1 MKKKVTALVSI
12 VLTIALCGCS
22 LFSPQA
28 KLESLVASGQ
38 YEEAYTY
45 WRDNKSDIS
54 KSDAATV
61 FEAALDAMYEAY
73 LAGELDAGDIED
85 FVGRLEGID
94 SDPLNSYG
102 QRILANVAEIEV
114 SREAFEDAET
124 LFSSG
129 DYPEALELYRQV
141 VNDDPNYDTAQSQI
155 DACINNYKTDM
166 MQEAADY
173 VGSDNYASAIDT
185 LNALT
190 AVIGSDSD
198 VTETLNDYMSQYS
211 DYIFQTAQELADS
224 QHYDEALEFLEENSE
239 YVADESQYDAIVA
252 DYEDSA
258 AQLVL
263 QSNDVAGLVADG
275 NYDEAFS
282 VLNTLVDLYPNSE
295 TLNQQISEAEDAYT
309 ASELEII
316 QGFIDAADYESAYD
330 ECNTALNRVPGR
342 SELVT
347 QRDYCEQR
355 LPVPLDDCFSSSSG
369 IHGYGDPSG
378 SEGLFDNIFTDD
390 DFLMYA
396 DNAGFEGFGNY
407 ADFYLDGQYDILRLG
422 VTPFE
427 HIYGDY
433 VVFSII
439 ADDEVIYEQSITNRT
454 TPDLF
459 DIDVSG
465 VTWLRISFSSELSNR
480 IVVVNPQLLCN

>member
-1 MKKKVTALVSI
+1 MA
-12 VLTIALCGCS
+12 
-22 LFSPQA
+22 
-28 KLESLVASGQ
+28 
-38 YEEAYTY
+38 
-45 WRDNKSDIS
+45 DN
-54 KSDAATV
+54 
-61 FEAALDAMYEAY
+61 
-73 LAGELDAGDIED
+73 
-85 FVGRLEGID
+85 
-94 SDPLNSYG
+94 
-102 QRILANVAEIEV
+102 Q
-114 SREAFEDAET
+114 
-124 LFSSG
+124 
-129 DYPEALELYRQV
+129 Q
-141 VNDDPNYDTAQSQI
+141 
-155 DACINNYKTDM
+155 
-166 MQEAADY
+166 
-173 VGSDNYASAIDT
+173 
-185 LNALT
+185 
-190 AVIGSDSD
+190 
-198 VTETLNDYMSQYS
+198 
-211 DYIFQTAQELADS
+211 
-224 QHYDEALEFLEENSE
+224 YDEAIAYLEENSD
-239 YVADESQYDAIVA
+239 YVDDDQYNSIVA

-258 AQLVL
+258 AQLLL
-263 QSNDVAGLVADG
+263 QSNDVAGLIAAGSFD
-275 NYDEAFS
+275 DAFS
-282 VLNTLVDLYPNSE
+282 VLNTIGNMYPNSE
-295 TLNQQISEAEDAYT
+295 TYNQLLAEAEDAYT
-309 ASELEII
+309 SAELGVI
-316 QGFIDAADYESAYD
+316 QGYIDNSDYEAAYD

>member
-1 MKKKVTALVSI
+1 MKIMLLVFVLITSISACAL
-12 VLTIALCGCS
+12 TN
-22 LFSPQA
+22 PQA
-28 KLESLVASGQ
+28 RLDSLIASGK
-38 YEEAYTY
+38 YDDALSYYRE
-45 WRDNKSDIS
+45 NKSDIS
-54 KSDAATV
+54 KSDAASS
-61 FEAALDAMYEAY
+61 FETALDAMYESY
-73 LAGELDAGDIED
+73 LAGDIDAGDIEE
-85 FVGRLEGID
+85 FVDNLERVD
-94 SDPLNSYG
+94 SDPLNAYG
-102 QRILANVAEIEV
+102 IRILENVGEIEI
-114 SREAFEDAET
+114 SRDAFEDAET

-129 DYPEALELYRQV
+129 NYPEALEQYRLV
-141 VNDDPNYDTAQSQI
+141 VRDDPNYDTAQAQI
-155 DACINNYKTDM
+155 DACIENYKNDM

-185 LNALT
+185 LNDLT

-198 VTETLNDYMSQYS
+198 VTNTINEYVSQYS

-330 ECNTALNRVPGR
+330 ECIDALNRVPGR

-355 LPVPLDDCFSSSSG
+355 LPVPLDDCFSSYDSMWA
-369 IHGYGDPSG
+369 YVDPSG
-378 SEGLFDNIFTDD
+378 CVGLFNNTFTEN
-390 DFLMYA
+390 DFAMYS
-396 DNAGFEGFGNY
+396 NASERY
-407 ADFYLDGQYDILRLG
+407 VDFYLNGQYDTLTFG
-422 VTPFE
+422 VTPLE
-427 HIYGDY
+427 QLYNEDG
-433 VVFSII
+433 VFSILG
-439 ADDEVIYEQSITNRT
+439 DDEVLYQRTVTDRT
-454 TPDLF
+454 TPDTVEV
-459 DIDVSG
+459 DVSG
-465 VTWLRISFSSELSNR
+465 VIWLRVSYETPVYEYDNSC
-480 IVVVNPQLLCN
+480 IVVVNPQLRCN